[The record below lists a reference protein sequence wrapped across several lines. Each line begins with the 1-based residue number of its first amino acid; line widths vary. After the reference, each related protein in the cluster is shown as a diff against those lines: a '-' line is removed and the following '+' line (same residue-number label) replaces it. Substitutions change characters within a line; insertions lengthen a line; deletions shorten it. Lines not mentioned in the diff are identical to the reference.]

1 VPNFSANIGFLW
13 ADLPME
19 ERFAAAAAAGFRAI
33 EAHWPFDLPPD
44 TVAAFC
50 ADRNVTMLAVNT
62 PTGDAEAGERG
73 LGAVPGR
80 EADFRAGAELAV
92 NWVSAAGGNA
102 VHAMA
107 GVVPRSADAAR
118 TLDEN
123 LKWLGDLAGEN
134 GLTVLLEGINHADM
148 PGYYHW
154 TCAQVSDA
162 IDRSGRDNV
171 KMMFDAYHV
180 ARSEGHVEARL
191 KEYFSVIGHIQIAG
205 APARREPDEGEVDY
219 AQFLKLCDDLRY
231 AGWIGCEYRPRGD
244 TDAGLAWVEALGF
257 RL

>member
-1 VPNFSANIGFLW
+1 MPNFSANIGFLW
-13 ADLPME
+13 TDLPME
-19 ERFAAAAAAGFRAI
+19 ERFVAAADAGFRAI
-33 EAHWPFDLPPD
+33 EAHWPFDVPPD
-44 TVAAFC
+44 NVAAFC
-50 ADRNVTMLAVNT
+50 ADRNVTLLAVNT
-62 PTGDAEAGERG
+62 PTGDADAGERG

-80 EADFRAGAELAV
+80 EADFRAGAEKAM

-107 GVVPRSADAAR
+107 GIVPRSADAAR
-118 TLDEN
+118 ALDEN
-123 LKWLGDLAGEN
+123 LKWFGDRAAEK

-154 TCAQVSDA
+154 TCAQVAEA
-162 IDRSGRDNV
+162 IDRCGRDNV

-180 ARSEGHVEARL
+180 GRSEGHVEGNL
-191 KEYFSVIGHIQIAG
+191 KAYLPVVGHIQVAG
-205 APARREPDEGEVDY
+205 VPERREPDEGAFDY
-219 AQFLKLCDDLRY
+219 ARFFRVCDDLGY

-244 TDAGLAWVEALGF
+244 TDAGLAWVESLGY